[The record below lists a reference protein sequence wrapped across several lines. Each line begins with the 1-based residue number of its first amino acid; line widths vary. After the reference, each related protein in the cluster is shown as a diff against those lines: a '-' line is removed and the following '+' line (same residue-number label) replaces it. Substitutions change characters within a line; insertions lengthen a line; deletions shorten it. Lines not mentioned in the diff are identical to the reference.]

1 MCDAIFFIALNHLP
15 QKQNPSSAWS
25 SSLSSSS
32 NSCSLT
38 ILTDRFHWNSFVV
51 RLPIEAKIYK
61 MLSTRQTILQ
71 NYQPANQLVNRQL
84 SVSQSSSQSLISSQ
98 PQSSNHLQSSI
109 QFHVWFSF
117 EFISVS
123 IKLLKLWHIARV
135 FDNDR

>member
-15 QKQNPSSAWS
+15 QKQNPS

-61 MLSTRQTILQ
+61 MLSTRQTAILQ
-71 NYQPANQLVNRQL
+71 NYQPASEQTT
-84 SVSQSSSQSLISSQ
+84 VSQPVIQSVAHLISSQ

-135 FDNDR
+135 FDNDRQ